1 MTRPTLRTT
10 LAAGALI
17 LAGLGTPAMTQT
29 VVPAD
34 EAVPAAQRDDR
45 LSEASECPPADTLAE
60 PATKPDASEDATA
73 PENTG
78 TTGWSGG
85 TGGSQLGTNI
95 QGAVDTSPTWQ
106 PPTARG
112 LDLAGLAEPVVQC

>member
-1 MTRPTLRTT
+1 MATT
-10 LAAGALI
+10 I
-17 LAGLGTPAMTQT
+17 LSAPAFAQDTP
-29 VVPAD
+29 
-34 EAVPAAQRDDR
+34 DR
-45 LSEASECPPADTLAE
+45 LSEAGTCPAADTMAE
-60 PATKPDASEDATA
+60 PANQPDASEDATA

-95 QGAVDTSPTWQ
+95 QGATDSSPTWQ

-112 LDLAGLAEPVVQC
+112 LDLAGLAEPVAEC

>member
-1 MTRPTLRTT
+1 MTQPTLRKT
-10 LAAGALI
+10 LAASLLVIAALTGP
-17 LAGLGTPAMTQT
+17 AFAQDTP
-29 VVPAD
+29 
-34 EAVPAAQRDDR
+34 DR
-45 LSEASECPPADTLAE
+45 LSEAGTCPAADTMAE
-60 PATKPDASEDATA
+60 PANQPDPSEDATA

-95 QGAVDTSPTWQ
+95 QGATDSSPTWQ

-112 LDLAGLAEPVVQC
+112 LDLAGLAEPVAQC

>member
-1 MTRPTLRTT
+1 MIQGSFHRAL
-10 LAAGALI
+10 LASTFI
-17 LAGLGTPAMTQT
+17 VAGLMSGAQAQ
-29 VVPAD
+29 VPPT
-34 EAVPAAQRDDR
+34 ESPAASTTPDR
-45 LSEASECPPADTLAE
+45 LSESGTCPAADTMAE
-60 PATKPDASEDATA
+60 PATQPDPSEDATA

-95 QGAVDTSPTWQ
+95 QGAVESSPTWQ

-112 LDLAGLAEPVVQC
+112 LDLAGLAEPVAEC

>member
-1 MTRPTLRTT
+1 MIRPTLRTT
-10 LAAGALI
+10 LAAGLFAAATLS
-17 LAGLGTPAMTQT
+17 APAFAQDTP
-29 VVPAD
+29 
-34 EAVPAAQRDDR
+34 DR
-45 LSEASECPPADTLAE
+45 LSESGTCPAADTMAE
-60 PATKPDASEDATA
+60 PATQPDPSEDATA

-95 QGAVDTSPTWQ
+95 QGAVESSPTWQ

-112 LDLAGLAEPVVQC
+112 LDLAGLADPVAEC

>member
-1 MTRPTLRTT
+1 MTRSYFRSAI
-10 LAAGALI
+10 AAGLLA
-17 LAGLGTPAMTQT
+17 LAGYSAPAFAQNTP
-29 VVPAD
+29 
-34 EAVPAAQRDDR
+34 DR
-45 LSEASECPPADTLAE
+45 LSEAGTCPAADTMAE
-60 PATKPDASEDATA
+60 PANQPDPSEDATA

-95 QGAVDTSPTWQ
+95 QGATDSSPTWQ

-112 LDLAGLAEPVVQC
+112 LDLAGLAEPVAQC